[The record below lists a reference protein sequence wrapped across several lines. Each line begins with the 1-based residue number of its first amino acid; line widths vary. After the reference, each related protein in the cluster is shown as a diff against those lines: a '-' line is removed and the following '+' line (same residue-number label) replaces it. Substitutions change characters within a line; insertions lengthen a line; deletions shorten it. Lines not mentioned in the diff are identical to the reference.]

1 MFSVRG
7 RGTSRR
13 LAAATLVSG
22 LVAAGT
28 IAMAGPALADDA
40 PGAGGVKAKLGSL
53 SEEESG
59 SVQISEK
66 DGSTWSVRGGLFNM
80 QVDGGGALSTYCI
93 DLRTP
98 AKHDFD
104 YKEVGWDQSS
114 LHDNEDAGKILW
126 ILENGY
132 PKLSTKDL
140 GGKLGVDLSKSEAA
154 AGTQAAIWTLSDD
167 VTAKPKA
174 KDARKLTEYLLKNA
188 TKLEEPKPSLSLSP
202 SSVAGKSGEKLGPIT
217 VNTNVANDGVTI
229 AAVPGIAAGVKV
241 VNKAGAPVTTASN
254 GDEIFFDVPAGTPDG
269 TSELAVEATTKVQLG
284 RAFVSIDGPSQ
295 TLILAGSSDST
306 VTAKATAAWAKKG
319 VIPAVTVAKDCAKG
333 GLEVI
338 ASNEG
343 DEDWTF
349 DLKGTS
355 YTVAG
360 GETKTIPVKL
370 AEDEAYNFTITGP
383 NGFEQTFEGVLDCE
397 TATPGPKP
405 SETTPGTEPST
416 TASPSP
422 STPGD
427 TTGGDTAGGT
437 TGGDTTGGD
446 TTGGTAGGSTGG
458 GDLAETG
465 SSNATPMIA
474 GIAAALVV
482 AGGAAVFFLRK
493 KKTAGH

>member
-7 RGTSRR
+7 RGTARR

-53 SEEESG
+53 SKNESG
-59 SVQISEK
+59 GVEIIEK
-66 DGSTWSVRGGLFNM
+66 NGSKWPVNGGLFKM
-80 QVDGGGALSTYCI
+80 EVEGGGTLSTYCI

-114 LHDNEDAGKILW
+114 LHNNANAGKILW

-132 PKLSTKDL
+132 PKLSAEEL
-140 GGKLGVDLSKSEAA
+140 GQKVGAKLSKGDAA

-167 VTAKPKA
+167 VTAKPDD
-174 KDARKLTEYLLKNA
+174 KDARKLTKYLLENA
-188 TKLEEPKPSLSLSP
+188 TKLEEPKASLSLSP
-202 SSVAGKSGEKLGPIT
+202 SSVAGKAGEKLGPVT
-217 VNTNVANDGVTI
+217 VNTNAKDVKVSV
-229 AAVPGIAAGVKV
+229 VPGAPEGVKV
-241 VNKAGAPVTTASN
+241 VDKTGAAVTTAAN
-254 GDEIFFDVPAGTPDG
+254 GDELFLDVPAGTADG
-269 TSELAVEATTKVQLG
+269 TAELAAEATTKVQLG

-295 TLILAGSSDST
+295 TLILAGSSEST
-306 VTAKATAAWAKKG
+306 VTAKAAATWAKKG
-319 VIPAVTVAKDCAKG
+319 AVPAVTVAKDCAKG

-360 GETKTIPVKL
+360 GETKTISVKL

-397 TATPGPKP
+397 TATPGPTP
-405 SETTPGTEPST
+405 SETTPTTEPST
-416 TASPSP
+416 PASPSP
-422 STPGD
+422 STTDG
-427 TTGGDTAGGT
+427 TTGGDTTTGGT
-437 TGGDTTGGD
+437 TGGDTTGG
-446 TTGGTAGGSTGG
+446 TTGTTGG

-482 AGGAAVFFLRK
+482 VGGGAVFFLRK
-493 KKTAGH
+493 KKATGH